1 MENKI
6 LTAREVAKFF
16 GVNIQRVYELCR
28 TDPSFP
34 HIRIGERQY
43 RFSLDALE
51 RWVQSGGSNSGGDVR
66 DRN

>member
-1 MENKI
+1 MQKKI
-6 LTAREVAKFF
+6 VNAVKVAEFLD
-16 GVNIQRVYELCR
+16 VNVQRVYELCR